1 MWRFILGIGLLFLF
15 CKCNTREDKSND
27 LMAVS
32 VVSLEQAIQQYKE
45 MNKSLP
51 DSLFPR
57 STKPDSSLWMVQ
69 SWWWTTGF
77 FPGSLWYLSE
87 YSGDP
92 LLLET
97 AKLRTEALS
106 KEQFNDRDHDLGF
119 KMYCSYGNGLRITGD
134 TSYIPVL
141 LTSAQSLV
149 KRFEPKVG
157 CIRSW
162 GDRTNM
168 TKPFLVI
175 IDNMMNLELL
185 FWAAKQTGD
194 TTFFNVAIAHAD
206 KTLANHFREK
216 GSSYHVVEYDIQ
228 TGKVLKKRTA
238 QGYKDESAWSRG
250 QAWGLYGYVMAYRE
264 TGFKRYLDQA
274 EKIANFLLT
283 HQNLP
288 PDKIPY
294 WDFNVSNI
302 PNAKRDASAG
312 AIMAS
317 ALLELSTLT
326 PDAASKNY
334 FDTAEKILL
343 NLSKSEYRAA
353 LGENN
358 NFLLKHSVGHFPEKS
373 EVDVP
378 LSYADY
384 YYVEGLLRYRKL
396 KSNITA
402 NLSK

>member
-1 MWRFILGIGLLFLF
+1 MWRSFLIAGLFFLLVR
-15 CKCNTREDKSND
+15 CSSKEDKSND

-32 VVSLEQAIQQYKE
+32 VSSLEQAIQQYKE
-45 MNKSLP
+45 MDQSLP

-57 STKPDSSLWMVQ
+57 STRPDSSLWTVQ

-77 FPGSLWYLSE
+77 FPGTLWYLYE

-97 AKLRTEALS
+97 AKVRTDALRR
-106 KEQFNDRDHDLGF
+106 EQFNDSDHDLGF

-141 LTSAQSLV
+141 LTSAQSLM

-168 TKPFLVI
+168 ERPFQVI
-175 IDNMMNLELL
+175 VDNMMNLELL
-185 FWAAKQTGD
+185 FWTTRQTGD
-194 TTFFNVAIAHAD
+194 SSFFNAAVSHAD
-206 KTLANHFREK
+206 TTLANHFRED
-216 GSSYHVVEYDIQ
+216 GSSYHVVEYEAQ
-228 TGKVLKKRTA
+228 TGKVIKKRTA
-238 QGYKDESAWSRG
+238 QGYKNESAWARG
-250 QAWGLYGYVMAYRE
+250 QAWGLYGYTMSYRE

-274 EKIANFLLT
+274 ERIANFLLN
-283 HQNLP
+283 HPNMP
-288 PDKIPY
+288 KDKIPY

-302 PNAKRDASAG
+302 PNALRDASAA

-326 PDAASKNY
+326 PDAASKSY

-343 NLSKSEYRAA
+343 TLSSKEYRSAP
-353 LGENN
+353 GKNN

-384 YYVEGLLRYRKL
+384 YYVEGLLRYRKMKDTL
-396 KSNITA
+396 TA
-402 NLSK
+402 N

>member
-1 MWRFILGIGLLFLF
+1 MWRSFLIAGLFFLF
-15 CKCNTREDKSND
+15 VRCSSNEDKSND

-32 VVSLEQAIQQYKE
+32 VSSLEQAVQQYKA
-45 MNKSLP
+45 MDKSLP

-57 STKPDSSLWMVQ
+57 STRPDSSLWTVQ

-77 FPGSLWYLSE
+77 FPGTLWYLYE

-92 LLLET
+92 LLMEI
-97 AKLRTEALS
+97 AKERTNALL
-106 KEQFNDRDHDLGF
+106 KEQFNDSDHDLGF

-141 LTSAQSLV
+141 FTSAQSLM

-168 TKPFLVI
+168 ERPFQVI
-175 IDNMMNLELL
+175 VDNMMNLELL
-185 FWAAKQTGD
+185 FWATKQTGD
-194 TTFFNVAIAHAD
+194 SSFFNAAISHAD
-206 KTLANHFREK
+206 TTLANHFRED
-216 GSSYHVVEYDIQ
+216 GSSYHVVEYDAQ

-238 QGYKDESAWSRG
+238 QGYKDESAWARG
-250 QAWGLYGYVMAYRE
+250 QAWGLYGYTMSYRE

-274 EKIANFLLT
+274 ERIANFLMNHRNMPT
-283 HQNLP
+283 
-288 PDKIPY
+288 DKIPY
-294 WDFNVSNI
+294 WDFNASNI
-302 PNAKRDASAG
+302 PNALRDASAA

-326 PDAASKNY
+326 PDAASKSY

-343 NLSKSEYRAA
+343 GLSSKEYRSVP
-353 LGENN
+353 GKNN

-384 YYVEGLLRYRKL
+384 YYIEGLLRYRKMKDTL
-396 KSNITA
+396 TMN
-402 NLSK
+402 